1 MFYLTEFGPTQGDL
15 ISPEDAEK
23 MVEKEREIL
32 RALKG
37 MEAAGEWKPIS
48 EEGPAPSQGGSLSD
62 VINLLLRIEERIERI
77 EQKLDTIPR

>member
-15 ISPEDAEK
+15 ISLEEAKE
-23 MVEKEREIL
+23 MVEKEREIIK
-32 RALKG
+32 ALKG
-37 MEAAGEWKPIS
+37 MEAVGDWKPIS
-48 EEGPAPSQGGSLSD
+48 EESPAPSQGASLSD